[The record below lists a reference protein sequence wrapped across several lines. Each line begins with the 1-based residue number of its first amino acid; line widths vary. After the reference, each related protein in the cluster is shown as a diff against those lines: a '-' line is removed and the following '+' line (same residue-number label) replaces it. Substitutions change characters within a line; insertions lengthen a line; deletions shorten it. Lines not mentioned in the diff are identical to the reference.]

1 MKTKNKIILGVAAAA
16 AVGLFV
22 YAASRHKTTKRML
35 TQISDEGYETAHD
48 VLFPSKEKRDR
59 KLQYGPVLP
68 E

>member
-1 MKTKNKIILGVAAAA
+1 MKTRDKIILGVAAAA
-16 AVGLFV
+16 AVGLIV
-22 YAASRHKTTKRML
+22 YAKRRHNTKKML

-48 VLFPSKEKRDR
+48 VLFPSKEKRDK